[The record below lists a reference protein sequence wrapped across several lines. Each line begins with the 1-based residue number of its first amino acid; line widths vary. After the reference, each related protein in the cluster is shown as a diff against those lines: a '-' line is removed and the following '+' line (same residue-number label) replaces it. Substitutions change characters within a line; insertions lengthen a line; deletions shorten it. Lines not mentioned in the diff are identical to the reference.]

1 MWNWNKDII
10 FGKLILVM
18 PVTNLIGKRFYV
30 SNAVIIN
37 TFVEEIKRKLVGRQR
52 KSDKANMQCRKM
64 SVCKGVWLLP
74 CDAYHEVYVFNAW

>member
-18 PVTNLIGKRFYV
+18 PVTNLIGKRSYV

-64 SVCKGVWLLP
+64 SLHG
-74 CDAYHEVYVFNAW
+74 

>member
-1 MWNWNKDII
+1 MYIVMWNWNKDTI

-18 PVTNLIGKRFYV
+18 PATNLIGKRSYV

-64 SVCKGVWLLP
+64 SLHG
-74 CDAYHEVYVFNAW
+74 

>member
-1 MWNWNKDII
+1 MWNWNKDAI
-10 FGKLILVM
+10 FGKLILV
-18 PVTNLIGKRFYV
+18 TNLIGKRSYV

-64 SVCKGVWLLP
+64 SLHG
-74 CDAYHEVYVFNAW
+74 

>member
-18 PVTNLIGKRFYV
+18 PVTNLIGKRSYV

-52 KSDKANMQCRKM
+52 KSNKANMQCRKM
-64 SVCKGVWLLP
+64 SLHG
-74 CDAYHEVYVFNAW
+74 

>member
-1 MWNWNKDII
+1 MIARSAKIYVYIVMWNWNKDTI

-18 PVTNLIGKRFYV
+18 PVTNLIGKRSYV

-64 SVCKGVWLLP
+64 SLHG
-74 CDAYHEVYVFNAW
+74 

>member
-1 MWNWNKDII
+1 MWNWNKDIL

-18 PVTNLIGKRFYV
+18 PVTNLIGKRSYV

-64 SVCKGVWLLP
+64 SLHG
-74 CDAYHEVYVFNAW
+74 

>member
-18 PVTNLIGKRFYV
+18 PVTNLIGKRSYV
-30 SNAVIIN
+30 SNARIIN

-64 SVCKGVWLLP
+64 SLHG
-74 CDAYHEVYVFNAW
+74 

>member
-1 MWNWNKDII
+1 MWLTSTTNQNRLMNLYFVLKRDLLPR
-10 FGKLILVM
+10 FGHH
-18 PVTNLIGKRFYV
+18 V

-64 SVCKGVWLLP
+64 SLHG
-74 CDAYHEVYVFNAW
+74 

>member
-1 MWNWNKDII
+1 MWNWNKDTI

-18 PVTNLIGKRFYV
+18 PVTNLIGKRSYV

-64 SVCKGVWLLP
+64 SLHG
-74 CDAYHEVYVFNAW
+74 

>member
-1 MWNWNKDII
+1 MWNWNKDTI

-18 PVTNLIGKRFYV
+18 PVTHLIGKRSYV

-64 SVCKGVWLLP
+64 SLHG
-74 CDAYHEVYVFNAW
+74 

>member
-1 MWNWNKDII
+1 MWNWNKDTI
-10 FGKLILVM
+10 FGKLILNIVM
-18 PVTNLIGKRFYV
+18 PVTNLIGERSYV

-64 SVCKGVWLLP
+64 SLHG
-74 CDAYHEVYVFNAW
+74 

>member
-64 SVCKGVWLLP
+64 SLHG
-74 CDAYHEVYVFNAW
+74 

>member
-18 PVTNLIGKRFYV
+18 PVTNLIGKRSYV

-37 TFVEEIKRKLVGRQR
+37 TYVEEIKRKLVGRQR

-64 SVCKGVWLLP
+64 SLHG
-74 CDAYHEVYVFNAW
+74 

>member
-18 PVTNLIGKRFYV
+18 PVINLIGKRSYV

-64 SVCKGVWLLP
+64 SLHG
-74 CDAYHEVYVFNAW
+74 

>member
-18 PVTNLIGKRFYV
+18 PVTNLIGKRSYV
-30 SNAVIIN
+30 SNAVIKN

-64 SVCKGVWLLP
+64 SLHG
-74 CDAYHEVYVFNAW
+74 

>member
-1 MWNWNKDII
+1 MWNWNKDTI

-18 PVTNLIGKRFYV
+18 PVTNLIGKRSYV

-52 KSDKANMQCRKM
+52 RSDKANMQCRKM
-64 SVCKGVWLLP
+64 SLHG
-74 CDAYHEVYVFNAW
+74 

>member
-1 MWNWNKDII
+1 MYIVMWNWNKDTI

-18 PVTNLIGKRFYV
+18 PVTNLIGKRSYV

-64 SVCKGVWLLP
+64 SLHG
-74 CDAYHEVYVFNAW
+74 

>member
-18 PVTNLIGKRFYV
+18 LVTNLIGKRSYV

-64 SVCKGVWLLP
+64 SLHG
-74 CDAYHEVYVFNAW
+74 

>member
-18 PVTNLIGKRFYV
+18 PVTNLIGKRSYV
-30 SNAVIIN
+30 SNAGIIN

-64 SVCKGVWLLP
+64 SLHG
-74 CDAYHEVYVFNAW
+74 